1 MNSANDMNYISSP
14 LTSNEAADL
23 NVIELLF
30 FSYRDFTADPDMIL
44 EKIGFGRAHHRV
56 LYFINRKPGMTVAEL
71 LEVLRIT
78 KQSLSRVLK
87 QLIDTGHVVQATG
100 LHDRRHRK
108 LYPTKSG
115 RQLALALA
123 LPQSHRIARAL
134 ENCTSQDKRAI
145 EHFLYNM
152 VNPERRTQ
160 IDDFAMTENMD
171 NSIKR
176 VG

>member
-1 MNSANDMNYISSP
+1 MDSTKDMNYISNP
-14 LTSNEAADL
+14 LTEADARDL
-23 NVIELLF
+23 GIIELLF
-30 FSYRDFTADPDMIL
+30 FSSRDFTADPDLIL

-100 LHDRRHRK
+100 LNDRRHRK
-108 LYPTKSG
+108 LYPTESG
-115 RQLALALA
+115 RRLTLSLA

-134 ENCTSQDKRAI
+134 QGSTPDERRAI
-145 EHFLYNM
+145 ERFLYHM
-152 VNPERRTQ
+152 VNPERRVQ
-160 IDDFAMTENMD
+160 IDAFSSRGRPDL
-171 NSIKR
+171 
-176 VG
+176 